1 MGSGFSGQD
10 TAKPTEMITLLKM
23 FGLLWIAPLVQCQT
37 GSTLSSPSTV
47 QLPPLAN
54 VSLSWVTD
62 FCYKLS
68 WTPPVEN
75 QPCEY
80 EVAETNTVS
89 EPKVRLRDTLRY
101 RYVAMEGGLL
111 ELNLSAHCGD
121 RTSAPVSTNLT
132 FPELVKDFKCA
143 LHSRTSLNCTWRPA
157 QQVADVHLYYWTGDR
172 FGSAASEPKE
182 NCATTFDLVECPVY
196 QTDANGSRTG
206 CVLHNDLP
214 CETFG
219 NSPTQPTQYGFS
231 CRFVRFLFNNTV
243 DGTLARNTFEKTPSE
258 HMQPPAVNWTGEEDY
273 EHNKL
278 TIRLAPVDLPG
289 AWDYILDYTKCGKRV
304 NKTMS
309 HVSDH
314 IVLLLDHC
322 AFNITMKAKDR
333 EGHGESLP
341 GPYRVY
347 GKNTNPDTALI
358 LACTLIPGA
367 VVVIV
372 VMAFVCFRRHSE
384 SIFPQVPAPQDFLP
398 DMLKNNNDKIHKAIY
413 VPAPEEEPQNV
424 RFDTRPESRSDMSS

>member
-1 MGSGFSGQD
+1 
-10 TAKPTEMITLLKM
+10 MITLLKM
-23 FGLLWIAPLVQCQT
+23 FALLWIAPLVQCQT

-80 EVAETNTVS
+80 EVAEMNKPEVFLS
-89 EPKVRLRDTLRY
+89 DTLRY
-101 RYVAMEGGLL
+101 DYVAMQGGLL
-111 ELNLSAHCGD
+111 KFNLSAHCGG

-157 QQVADVHLYYWTGDR
+157 QQVADVHLYYWMGDR
-172 FGSAASEPKE
+172 FGVTQRKE
-182 NCATTFDLVECPVY
+182 NCSTTFDLVECPVY

-206 CVLHNDLP
+206 CVLHHDLP
-214 CETFG
+214 CKSFIHR
-219 NSPTQPTQYGFS
+219 PTQPTQYGFS
-231 CRFVRFLFNNTV
+231 CRYVWFLFNSTV
-243 DGTLARNTFEKTPSE
+243 DGTLARNTFETTPSE
-258 HMQPPAVNWTGEEDY
+258 HMQPPALTWTGEEDY
-273 EHNKL
+273 DHNEL
-278 TIRLAPVDLPG
+278 TIRWTPVDLPG
-289 AWDYILDYTKCGKRV
+289 AWKYILDYTKCGKRV
-304 NKTMS
+304 NEIMPPG
-309 HVSDH
+309 SDH
-314 IVLLLDHC
+314 TVLTLDHC
-322 AFNITMKAKDR
+322 AFNITMKAKLDELKR
-333 EGHGESLP
+333 TGESLP

-347 GKNTNPDTALI
+347 GKNTNPHTALI

-398 DMLKNNNDKIHKAIY
+398 EMLKNNNDKIHKAIY

-424 RFDTRPESRSDMSS
+424 RFDTKPESRSDMSS

>member
-1 MGSGFSGQD
+1 
-10 TAKPTEMITLLKM
+10 MITLLKM

-68 WTPPVEN
+68 WSWTPPVEN
-75 QPCEY
+75 QSCEY
-80 EVAETNTVS
+80 DVAVNTR
-89 EPKVRLRDTLRY
+89 KVRLRDILRDTLRY
-101 RYVAMEGGLL
+101 DYDAMQGGLL
-111 ELNLSAHCGD
+111 KSNLSAICGD
-121 RTSAPVSTNLT
+121 RRSPPVFTNLT

-157 QQVADVHLYYWTGDR
+157 QQVADVHLYYWTGGI
-172 FGSAASEPKE
+172 FASKPKG
-182 NCATTFDLVECPVY
+182 NCAETFDLVECPVY

-214 CETFG
+214 CKSFRSSSE
-219 NSPTQPTQYGFS
+219 YGFS
-231 CRFVRFLFNNTV
+231 CRVVWFLFNSTV
-243 DGTLARNTFEKTPSE
+243 DGTLARNTFETSPSK
-258 HMQPPAVNWTGEEDY
+258 HMQPAVIWTGEEDY
-273 EHNKL
+273 DHNKL
-278 TIRLAPVDLPG
+278 TIRWTPVDLPG
-289 AWDYILDYTKCGKRV
+289 GWDYILDYTKCGKRV
-304 NKTMS
+304 NETMS

-314 IVLLLDHC
+314 KVLLLDHC
-322 AFNITMKAKDR
+322 AFNITMKAIKYP
-333 EGHGESLP
+333 EKNGESLP

-347 GKNTNPDTALI
+347 GKNTNPHTALI

-398 DMLKNNNDKIHKAIY
+398 DMLKNNNNKIHKAIY

-424 RFDTRPESRSDMSS
+424 RFDTKPESRSDMSS